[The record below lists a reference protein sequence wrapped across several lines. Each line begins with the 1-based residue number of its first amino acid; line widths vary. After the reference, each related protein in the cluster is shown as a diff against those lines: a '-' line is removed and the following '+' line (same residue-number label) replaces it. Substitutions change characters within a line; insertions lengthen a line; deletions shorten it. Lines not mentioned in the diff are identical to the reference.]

1 MSYKEEIDID
11 EDGVCVK
18 HIIDIELKDEYLL
31 QEVALNFISA
41 KGTTESIHFIA
52 PNGDSA
58 FFTDGDTSL
67 IPLPNME
74 IVWEQA
80 VKEAIEGKQYDNDVF
95 FAILGATIIGP
106 AWAKGVVGYEEY
118 VFRDALNELLTE
130 IEGDDE
136 E

>member
-11 EDGVCVK
+11 DDGVFVK

-31 QEVALNFISA
+31 QEVTLNFISA
-41 KGTTESIHFIA
+41 KGTTESIHFIS

-58 FFTDGDTSL
+58 FFTEGATSL

-74 IVWEQA
+74 MEWEQA
-80 VKEAIEGKQYDNDVF
+80 VKEAVEGKQYDNNVF
-95 FAILGATIIGP
+95 FAILAATIIGP
-106 AWAKGVVGYEEY
+106 AWAKGVLGFEEY